1 MTDNVFHVLP
11 IKPLANKDGLP
22 TTPHKM
28 ATDTKLSVSKPSILL
43 CLCVVTNSTAH
54 AYKRLL
60 NMRHQ
65 SQNIFCGIFIGI
77 PQHHKG
83 YLFYVPST
91 QKIFC
96 SHDVVFKEKI
106 IVH

>member
-1 MTDNVFHVLP
+1 MYMTDNVFHVLP
-11 IKPLANKDGLP
+11 IKPLVNQDGET

-28 ATDTKLSVSKPSILL
+28 ATGTKLSVSKLSLLL

-54 AYKRLL
+54 VYKRLL

-65 SQNIFCGIFIGI
+65 SQNIFCGVFIGI

-83 YLFYVPST
+83 YLIYVPST
-91 QKIFC
+91 RKTFC
-96 SHDVVFKEKI
+96 SHAVVFK
-106 IVH
+106 